1 MSSQSNVEFRRMVQ
15 PTGVD
20 STDFN
25 DFLNSNVPKNSNL
38 NPQTVNALKNGV
50 YVDDPN
56 HITDNNGN
64 DVTDVYKAFL
74 GFVDLKKKD
83 AQARDEYLKAFQDM
97 PGRNG
102 TLTTG
107 VTANQ
112 NRQILGNGYT
122 GVTTGA
128 SANPNK
134 SPILGG

>member
-1 MSSQSNVEFRRMVQ
+1 MSSMSNTQFRRLT
-15 PTGVD
+15 PRVD
-20 STDFN
+20 VNPTDFN
-25 DFLNSNVPKNSNL
+25 DFMNSSVLQNANL
-38 NPQTVNALKNGV
+38 DPNKVAAIKDGV
-50 YVDDPN
+50 YGDSNKAFDPL
-56 HITDNNGN
+56 GMN
-64 DVTDVYKAFL
+64 DVTDVYKTFL

-107 VTANQ
+107 ITANQ
-112 NRQILGNGYT
+112 SKQILGNGYT